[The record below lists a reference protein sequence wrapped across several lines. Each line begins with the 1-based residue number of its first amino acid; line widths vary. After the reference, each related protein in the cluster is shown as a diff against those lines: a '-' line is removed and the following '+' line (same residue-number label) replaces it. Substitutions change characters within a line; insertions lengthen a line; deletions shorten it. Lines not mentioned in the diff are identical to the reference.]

1 MKRFLFIGFIFI
13 LIFSACKKNNTN
25 AEIIGS
31 WRLTEVYDKTSST
44 INLPPQGSNMDVVL
58 TFLTPNTFAAHTL
71 RNTLADGSY
80 TQSGSEIVFKNF
92 SMTQIAEDQW
102 GQSFL
107 SVLYSC
113 SLQPTS
119 PCMPSQLSVE
129 GNVMKIVTTTRYD
142 ITLRKL

>member
-1 MKRFLFIGFIFI
+1 MKRFLFTGFIFV
-13 LIFSACKKNNTN
+13 LIFSACKKDSTN
-25 AEIIGS
+25 AEITGS
-31 WRLTEVYDKTSST
+31 WRLTEVYDKTSNT

-58 TFLTPNTFAAHTL
+58 TFLAPNTFAAHTL

-80 TQSGSEIVFKNF
+80 AQNGSEIVFKNF
-92 SMTQIAEDQW
+92 SMTKIAEDQW

-119 PCMPSQLSVE
+119 PCMPSKMSVE
-129 GNVMKIVTTTRYD
+129 GNVMKIVTSTRYD
-142 ITLRKL
+142 IILQKL

>member
-1 MKRFLFIGFIFI
+1 MKRFLFTGCISI

-25 AEIIGS
+25 AEITGS
-31 WRLTEVYDKTSST
+31 WRLTEVFDKTSNT
-44 INLPPQGSNMDVVL
+44 IDLPPQGSNMDVVL
-58 TFLTPNTFAAHTL
+58 TFLSSNTFAAHTL

-80 TQSGSEIVFKNF
+80 TRSGNEIVFKNF
-92 SMTQIAEDQW
+92 SMTKIAEDQW

-119 PCMPSQLSVE
+119 PCMPSKVSVE
-129 GNVMKIVTTTRYD
+129 GNVMTIVTTTRYD